1 MSTESA
7 WSPALSVGHPI
18 LDAQHERLLL
28 LCNRLFGNADNMSE
42 GDLIALL
49 NDLAA
54 SVHEH
59 FETEER
65 VLREFGYPHFKTHQ
79 AEHDALRGRLTD
91 LLYETIHDRFD
102 MAGLPQLARDLV
114 LNHVRDCD
122 LGYKGFLARTSL

>member
-1 MSTESA
+1 MSPETA
-7 WSPALSVGHPI
+7 WSPALRVGHPI

-28 LCNRLFGNADNMSE
+28 LRNRLFGSADGMNE

-54 SVHEH
+54 LVHEH

-79 AEHDALRGRLTD
+79 AEHDVLRGRLTD

-102 MAGLPQLARDLV
+102 IAGPACPSLP
-114 LNHVRDCD
+114 
-122 LGYKGFLARTSL
+122 GIWS